1 MFPEW
6 DVLIWL
12 FGDLDNPVLN
22 RQNIIKLD
30 IQQDQTL
37 PYYIWKKKNRIH
49 INGIFFFI
57 DEFIKIEEM
66 ELTGAVFKGDDLTST
81 HSE

>member
-37 PYYIWKKKNRIH
+37 PYYIWNKKSN
-49 INGIFFFI
+49 
-57 DEFIKIEEM
+57 
-66 ELTGAVFKGDDLTST
+66 SY
-81 HSE
+81 